1 MFFPLR
7 FVRKCL
13 TLFPTKKGLT
23 MADSTGLREYRLN
36 SVAEP
41 TDEQL
46 QALMEK
52 VGEEAR
58 RQSANAKA
66 ALGRMMQET
75 REKIL
80 AIRRDQAVG
89 VK

>member
-1 MFFPLR
+1 
-7 FVRKCL
+7 
-13 TLFPTKKGLT
+13 
-23 MADSTGLREYRLN
+23 MAKSTGLHDYRLN
-36 SVAEP
+36 SAVEP

-46 QALMEK
+46 YALMEK

-75 REKIL
+75 REKVI
-80 AIRRDQAVG
+80 AIRREQAVG
-89 VK
+89 INKQQ

>member
-1 MFFPLR
+1 M
-7 FVRKCL
+7 
-13 TLFPTKKGLT
+13 FPTKKVLT
-23 MADSTGLREYRLN
+23 MANSAELRDYRLN
-36 SVAEP
+36 SAAEP

-46 QALMEK
+46 HALMEK

-80 AIRRDQAVG
+80 AIRREQAG
-89 VK
+89 GMK

>member
-1 MFFPLR
+1 MYFGR
-7 FVRKCL
+7 NCL
-13 TLFPTKKGLT
+13 TLFPTKKVLT
-23 MADSTGLREYRLN
+23 MANSAGLRDYRLN
-36 SVAEP
+36 SAAEP

-46 QALMEK
+46 HALMEK

-80 AIRRDQAVG
+80 AIRREQAG
-89 VK
+89 GMK

>member
-1 MFFPLR
+1 
-7 FVRKCL
+7 
-13 TLFPTKKGLT
+13 
-23 MADSTGLREYRLN
+23 
-36 SVAEP
+36 
-41 TDEQL
+41 
-46 QALMEK
+46 MEK

-80 AIRRDQAVG
+80 AIRREQAG
-89 VK
+89 GMK

>member
-1 MFFPLR
+1 
-7 FVRKCL
+7 
-13 TLFPTKKGLT
+13 
-23 MADSTGLREYRLN
+23 MADSTGLRDYRLN
-36 SVAEP
+36 SAAEP

-46 QALMEK
+46 LALMEK

-58 RQSANAKA
+58 KQSANAKA

-75 REKIL
+75 REKIMS
-80 AIRRDQAVG
+80 IRRDQAVG